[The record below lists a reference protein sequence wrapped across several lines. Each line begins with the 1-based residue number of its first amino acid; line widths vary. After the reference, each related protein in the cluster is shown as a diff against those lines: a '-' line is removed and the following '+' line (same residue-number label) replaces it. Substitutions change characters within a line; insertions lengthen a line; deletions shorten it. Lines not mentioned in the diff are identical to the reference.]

1 MHTSK
6 IVMTETLAS
15 TEGQIWDQ
23 SRILKDHQCLLKIVR
38 TQFPVCHQIRSK
50 ADSLIQTSFEILITE
65 KVQIVIVEA
74 NSDHRAMLHQV
85 KYFQILLEAPANSK

>member
-15 TEGQIWDQ
+15 TESQIWDQ

-38 TQFPVCHQIRSK
+38 TQFCHQIRSK

-65 KVQIVIVEA
+65 KVQILIVEA